1 MVRISKH
8 TFYLGNTLDVLRTL
22 PGESVHCV
30 ITSPPY
36 WGLRDYGVPG
46 QIGLEP
52 TPEEYVEK
60 MVEVFREVRRVLR
73 DDGTLWLNLGD
84 SYASA
89 PPGNVRGVSEKSGL
103 HGAATSEKYRETL
116 MAGHGTKRNTVV
128 GGLKPKDLVGIPWRV
143 AFALRDDG
151 WWLRSDIIWSKGNP
165 MPESVTDRPTK
176 AHEYIFLLTKSA
188 RYFYDHVA
196 IQEESVTQDLRRPYG
211 SEGAWQLDGRPA
223 EQRHAATDP
232 VRATRKQDAVGKNT
246 YTGFNDRYKPLAMR
260 NKRDVWT
267 VATQPFPGAHFAV
280 MPEALVEP
288 CILAGT
294 SEAGCCP
301 KCGAPW
307 ERVVEKVGGIKNDSY
322 ATTKTAAVMQG
333 GKSSTTLNAK
343 PPASVTTGWRPTC
356 TCNQPPTPC
365 TVLDPFGGSGTVSY
379 VAQRYG
385 RSSIYIDLNPKYRS
399 IAIGR
404 MRPEQPS
411 LMQPYEIVLKE
422 VVS

>member
-22 PGESVHCV
+22 PDESVHCCV
-30 ITSPPY
+30 TSPPY
-36 WGLRDYGVPG
+36 WGLRDYGVDG
-46 QIGLEP
+46 QLGLES
-52 TPEEYVEK
+52 TPDEYVEK

-84 SYASA
+84 SYA
-89 PPGNVRGVSEKSGL
+89 GNCSQASNNGRAGFGN
-103 HGAATSEKYRETL
+103 ARERL
-116 MAGHGTKRNTVV
+116 VNRKGE
-128 GGLKPKDLVGIPWRV
+128 GLKPKDLVGIPWRM
-143 AFALRDDG
+143 AFALQADG
-151 WWLRSDIIWSKGNP
+151 WWLRSDIIWAKPAP
-165 MPESVTDRPTK
+165 MPEPVTDRPTRS
-176 AHEYIFLLTKSA
+176 HEYIFLLTKSQ

-196 IQEESVTQDLRRPYG
+196 IQEESVTGNLRRPYG
-211 SEGAWQLDGRPA
+211 SEGAWQLDGRPQ
-223 EQRHAATDP
+223 EQR
-232 VRATRKQDAVGKNT
+232 RATRKQDAVGKNT

-294 SEAGCCP
+294 SEKGCCP
-301 KCGAPW
+301 ECGAPW
-307 ERVVEKVGGIKNDSY
+307 VRVVERSGQMPVDEYPDDQGRRKASGDVATDTSRRKQLSGARQAAWKAANPDKV
-322 ATTKTAAVMQG
+322 
-333 GKSSTTLNAK
+333 L
-343 PPASVTTGWRPTC
+343 GWQPTC

-399 IAIGR
+399 MAIGR